1 METNETRVYDIHSL
15 DILSDVDDDMEIE
28 ARFRITGARQSGF
41 AGFKVN
47 LNPDYIL
54 GFLFPDDDI
63 HKIYIKDYIYQDGL
77 RVSVE
82 ETDPVLSEDFSNLDF
97 DRSSLRV
104 YRKNV
109 VKSEDVELSGLL
121 EVRTSVS
128 TEITEKLPKSFNRS
142 NYNLIRFK
150 ERYSVKKRY
159 NEVHITKLKSIMK
172 RGSCQ
177 NILEIEVEST
187 NNKKFSDEFNEIVN
201 EIFNYLDLHYDV
213 MYYYANIMS
222 KNSINN
228 EGIFSFPFQGQ
239 MPVSMMGNEELSPE
253 YTIKQKFDGE
263 RVHFIVFEGK
273 VHFLHRNGLQI
284 SNDFEVNIE
293 DVMIVDGE
301 MIFHSDDVKII
312 GAKDRKTKSKPSRV
326 SFVVFDFLDYDHD
339 QLLRTK
345 EYLARYRILAGNI
358 KDIEITDVFTKE
370 KFQFSLSP
378 LILPEEMPEEYS
390 DHGRIIENRNGKLIK
405 LSVPIDGYI
414 LQKKNDFYISGRDD
428 TLLKWKDPSEL
439 TVDLRMRYD
448 QKKKMFSLNYLTAS
462 REEKIAEIEPEEGM
476 KDGEVGE
483 FNYVVGKGWSFYRS
497 REDKE
502 VPNYVTT
509 VINVME
515 SMINNFS
522 YEDFRKKVIEEIII
536 KGQ

>member
-1 METNETRVYDIHSL
+1 METNETQVYDIHSL

-28 ARFRITGARQSGF
+28 ARFRITGAKQSGF
-41 AGFKVN
+41 VGFRVN

-63 HKIYIKDYIYQDGL
+63 HKVYIKDYIYQDGL
-77 RVSVE
+77 RVSIE
-82 ETDPVLSEDFSNLDF
+82 ETNPILSEDFSNLDF
-97 DRSSLRV
+97 DRSSLHV

-109 VKSEDVELSGLL
+109 IEREDVELSDLL

-128 TEITEKLPKSFNRS
+128 TEITEKLPDNFNKS

-150 ERYSVKKRY
+150 ERYSVKKKY
-159 NEVHITKLKSIMK
+159 NEVHVTKLKSIMK
-172 RGSCQ
+172 RGSCR
-177 NILEIEVEST
+177 NVLEIEVEST

-201 EIFNYLDLHYDV
+201 EIFNYLELHYDV
-213 MYYYANIMS
+213 MFYYANVMS

-263 RVHFIVFEGK
+263 RVHFIIFEEK

-284 SNDFEVNIE
+284 SNDFEVDIE
-293 DVMIVDGE
+293 VAAIFDGE

-312 GAKDRKTKSKPSRV
+312 GTNGRQTKSKPSRV
-326 SFVVFDFLDYDHD
+326 SFVVFDFLDYDHN

-345 EYLARYRILAGNI
+345 EYLTRYRLLASDI
-358 KDIEITDVFTKE
+358 KDITITDVFTKE

-378 LILPEEMPEEYS
+378 LILPEEMPKKYS
-390 DHGRIIENRNGKLIK
+390 DHGRITENRNGKLIK

-414 LQKKNDFYISGRDD
+414 LQKGNDFYIFGRDD

-462 REEKIAEIEPEEGM
+462 REEKIAEIKPEEGM

-483 FNYVVGKGWSFYRS
+483 FNYVVGQGWSFYRS

-502 VPNYVTT
+502 TPNYVTT

-522 YEDFRKKVIEEIII
+522 YEDLRKKVNEEMI
-536 KGQ
+536 KEI

>member
-15 DILSDVDDDMEIE
+15 NILSDVDDDMEIE

-109 VKSEDVELSGLL
+109 VKREDVELSDLL

-128 TEITEKLPKSFNRS
+128 TEITEKLPKNFNRS

-159 NEVHITKLKSIMK
+159 NEVHITKLKSVMK

-177 NILEIEVEST
+177 NVLEIEVEST
-187 NNKKFSDEFNEIVN
+187 NNKKFSDEFNEIVD
-201 EIFNYLDLHYDV
+201 EIFNYLELHYDV
-213 MYYYANIMS
+213 MFYYANIMS
-222 KNSINN
+222 KNGINN

-312 GAKDRKTKSKPSRV
+312 GTKDRKTKSKPSRV

-345 EYLARYRILAGNI
+345 EYLVRYRILAGNI

-483 FNYVVGKGWSFYRS
+483 FNYVIGKGWSFYRS

-522 YEDFRKKVIEEIII
+522 YEDFRKKVIEELII
-536 KGQ
+536 KG

>member
-1 METNETRVYDIHSL
+1 MMETNETQVYDVHSL
-15 DILSDVDDDMEIE
+15 DIFSDVTKDMEIE

-41 AGFKVN
+41 MGFRIN

-82 ETDPVLSEDFSNLDF
+82 ETDPILSEDFSNLDF
-97 DRSSLRV
+97 DRSSLHV

-109 VKSEDVELSGLL
+109 IEREDVELSDLL

-128 TEITEKLPKSFNRS
+128 TETTERLSQNFNRS
-142 NYNLIRFK
+142 KYNLIRFK
-150 ERYSVKKRY
+150 ERYSVKKKY

-172 RGSCQ
+172 RGSCR
-177 NILEIEVEST
+177 NVLEIEVEST
-187 NNKKFSDEFNEIVN
+187 NNKKFFDEFNEIVN
-201 EIFNYLDLHYDV
+201 EIFNYLELHYDI
-213 MYYYANIMS
+213 MFYYANVMS
-222 KNSINN
+222 ESVINN
-228 EGIFSFPFQGQ
+228 ERVFSFPFQGQ
-239 MPVSMMGNEELSPE
+239 MPVSMMGNEELSSE

-263 RVHFIVFEGK
+263 RVHFIIFEEK

-301 MIFHSDDVKII
+301 MVFHSDDVKII
-312 GAKDRKTKSKPSRV
+312 GAKDRKTKSKPTRV
-326 SFVVFDFLDYDHD
+326 SFVLFDFLDYDQN

-345 EYLARYRILAGNI
+345 EYLTRYRILASDI

-378 LILPEEMPEEYS
+378 LILPEEMPKKYS
-390 DHGRIIENRNGKLIK
+390 DHGRITENRNGKLIK
-405 LSVPIDGYI
+405 LSIPIDGYI
-414 LQKKNDFYISGRDD
+414 LQKGNDFYIFGRDD

-448 QKKKMFSLNYLTAS
+448 QQKKMFSLNYLTAS
-462 REEKIAEIEPEEGM
+462 REEKIAEIKPEEDM
-476 KDGEVGE
+476 KDGQVGE
-483 FNYVVGKGWSFYRS
+483 FNYVVGEGWSFYRS

-502 VPNYVTT
+502 TPNYVTT

-515 SMINNFS
+515 SMINNFN
-522 YEDFRKKVIEEIII
+522 YEDLRKKVNEEI
-536 KGQ
+536 